1 VEGHAP
7 SIPKP
12 RHFQKEFQ
20 GHLMNAI
27 CAAPFTRPL
36 INGAAG
42 LLQSMVEWFVPRFLL
57 KVYSSLLGFS
67 LTKTQEQTQFC
78 LVCACRGASQQ
89 TRNRSDCVCPG

>member
-1 VEGHAP
+1 
-7 SIPKP
+7 
-12 RHFQKEFQ
+12 
-20 GHLMNAI
+20 MNAI

-67 LTKTQEQTQFC
+67 LTKTLGKILLGVFVRQC
-78 LVCACRGASQQ
+78 LGESSEARGVTADEESF
-89 TRNRSDCVCPG
+89 